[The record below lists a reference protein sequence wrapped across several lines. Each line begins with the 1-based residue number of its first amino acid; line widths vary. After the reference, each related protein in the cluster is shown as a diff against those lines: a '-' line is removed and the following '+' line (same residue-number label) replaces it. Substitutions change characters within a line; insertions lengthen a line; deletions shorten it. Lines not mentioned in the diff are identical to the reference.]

1 MLKTMKTNY
10 SKIIMLAAVAFLMA
24 AGYYVTRKRAYIREA
39 TSLPYY
45 PVELEQIDDGV
56 YYGKTY
62 TSFLRLQLDVTIE
75 DHKIKNIDVI
85 EAKGIDGDVARP
97 IIQKMIEAN
106 DVVVPAVKGAELG
119 SLVYISCVS
128 TALAQK

>member
-1 MLKTMKTNY
+1 MKKNLKTDF
-10 SKIIMLAAVAFLMA
+10 SKILMLVAVIILMA
-24 AGYYVTRKRAYIREA
+24 AGYFVTRKRAYVREA

-45 PVELEQIDDGV
+45 PVNLEEVADGV

-75 DHKIKNIDVI
+75 NHAIKNIDVI
-85 EAKGIDGDVARP
+85 EAKGIDGELARP
-97 IIQKMIEAN
+97 IIQEMISAN
-106 DVVVPAVKGAELG
+106 DVVVPAIKGAELG

-128 TALAQK
+128 TALTQN